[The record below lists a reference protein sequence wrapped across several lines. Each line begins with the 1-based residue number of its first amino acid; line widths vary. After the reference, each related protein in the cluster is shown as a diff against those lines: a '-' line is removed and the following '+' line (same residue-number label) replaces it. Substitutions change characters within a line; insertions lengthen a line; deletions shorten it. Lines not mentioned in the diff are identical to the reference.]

1 MIISNCINEINFSND
16 NKLFIIL
23 KLMTT
28 NRKHLISCDYV
39 FESNKFFLMNADDIN
54 KLKNNNL
61 LEKIDMTKNIRSCT
75 NKDKSFLHNK
85 FTKDSFQFSI
95 NINNDLSSKSDFKL
109 FSDDEYSFTDI
120 TI

>member
-1 MIISNCINEINFSND
+1 
-16 NKLFIIL
+16 
-23 KLMTT
+23 
-28 NRKHLISCDYV
+28 
-39 FESNKFFLMNADDIN
+39 MNADDIN

-61 LEKIDMTKNIRSCT
+61 LEKKDMTKNIRSWT
-75 NKDKSFLHNK
+75 NKDKSFIHNK

-95 NINNDLSSKSDFKL
+95 NIYNDLSSKSDFKL